1 MVSDGLGER
10 PPLTRRVK
18 GLYGLGSVS
27 TGLVTRSLSAFMLL
41 FYSQVLGVP
50 AAQVAGVIALVTLF
64 DTVMDP
70 IVGQVSDNFRSRLG
84 RRHPFMYAGAI
95 PTGAAFALLWMPP
108 AGFSH
113 DQLLT
118 WLLVCLLALRFSDTL
133 FELPSISLAP
143 ELTAQYEE
151 RSVLIALRKGFEMAG
166 GYLFVMAGYEIF
178 MRETPDGGG
187 LTVRDGYMSYGLV
200 GGLLIVLVV
209 IASALGTRKFVPW
222 LVGPPARKISPQ
234 VFVREAGQT
243 LNSPPLWIMAMAGML
258 YSTAVGLTQ
267 SLSIYFNLFFWQL
280 SQAQVAL
287 LATVQIPA
295 SFLAVAL
302 APLLVKRFGKKAVT
316 IVPTL
321 IGLALTISPV
331 TLRLM
336 GIMPPNGHP
345 IIYPLLLTEAVL
357 GQIFL
362 LIGVA
367 TMPAMLADVVED
379 VEVRTGR
386 RAEGLIF
393 SFENLARKFVS
404 GFGVLI
410 AGLALTFVAFPRQA
424 KPGTVDAEPLLQLGM
439 VWAGGI
445 SFFLCASMVCI
456 ALFPIDKRRHEAN
469 LRWLAEAKA

>member
-1 MVSDGLGER
+1 M
-10 PPLTRRVK
+10 
-18 GLYGLGSVS
+18 
-27 TGLVTRSLSAFMLL
+27 
-41 FYSQVLGVP
+41 
-50 AAQVAGVIALVTLF
+50 
-64 DTVMDP
+64 
-70 IVGQVSDNFRSRLG
+70 
-84 RRHPFMYAGAI
+84 
-95 PTGAAFALLWMPP
+95 
-108 AGFSH
+108 
-113 DQLLT
+113 
-118 WLLVCLLALRFSDTL
+118 
-133 FELPSISLAP
+133 
-143 ELTAQYEE
+143 
-151 RSVLIALRKGFEMAG
+151 
-166 GYLFVMAGYEIF
+166 
-178 MRETPDGGG
+178 
-187 LTVRDGYMSYGLV
+187 
-200 GGLLIVLVV
+200 
-209 IASALGTRKFVPW
+209 
-222 LVGPPARKISPQ
+222 
-234 VFVREAGQT
+234 
-243 LNSPPLWIMAMAGML
+243 NSP
-258 YSTAVGLTQ
+258 
-267 SLSIYFNLFFWQL
+267 
-280 SQAQVAL
+280 
-287 LATVQIPA
+287 
-295 SFLAVAL
+295 
-302 APLLVKRFGKKAVT
+302 
-316 IVPTL
+316 
-321 IGLALTISPV
+321 ISPV